1 MQKENTDALSS
12 QRNESGR
19 EMYVSRSLS
28 EPPKV
33 RVRSVFTSVNA
44 SRQYSGTIGEAV
56 DQSVSTPCRAGNS
69 DESTSPVSMT
79 KEDVEA
85 LLHMKMKGKG
95 KFDFKVFF
103 KVFQG
108 FSWRVNSFE
117 TKRHQMASSSE
128 NDDHGF

>member
-44 SRQYSGTIGEAV
+44 SRQDSGPIGEAV

-69 DESTSPVSMT
+69 DDSTSPVSMT

-95 KFDFKVFF
+95 KFDFKVCL

-108 FSWRVNSFE
+108 LP
-117 TKRHQMASSSE
+117 
-128 NDDHGF
+128 

>member
-1 MQKENTDALSS
+1 
-12 QRNESGR
+12 
-19 EMYVSRSLS
+19 MYVSRSLS

-44 SRQYSGTIGEAV
+44 SRQCSGSIGEAV
-56 DQSVSTPCRAGNS
+56 EQSVSTPCQVGNS

-95 KFDFKVFF
+95 KFDFKVYASRSFHCIF
-103 KVFQG
+103 AIETGKVICLLPPIMVCG
-108 FSWRVNSFE
+108 L
-117 TKRHQMASSSE
+117 
-128 NDDHGF
+128 